1 MVKHLLQ
8 VRATKLGFSVSATT
22 RKPREGEEHGRE
34 YYFLTEEDF
43 RAKVA
48 RGEFLEHEE
57 VYKGILYGTLISEVE
72 RLWAAGKAVL
82 FDVDVL
88 GGMQLK
94 KRFGDKALAV
104 FLRPPNKEVL
114 MQRLRSRSTE
124 VEHQLQERL
133 NKAEFELGYE
143 KDYDVVVVNDK
154 LEDTFHRCETLVDD
168 FISTP

>member
-1 MVKHLLQ
+1 M
-8 VRATKLGFSVSATT
+8 RNSRLGFSVSATT

-34 YYFLTEEDF
+34 YYFLSETDF
-43 RAKVA
+43 RERVE

-72 RLWAAGKAVL
+72 RLWSEGKAVL

-114 MQRLRSRSTE
+114 MQRLRARSTE

-154 LEDTFHRCETLVDD
+154 LEDTFRQCEQLVDAFLASD
-168 FISTP
+168 